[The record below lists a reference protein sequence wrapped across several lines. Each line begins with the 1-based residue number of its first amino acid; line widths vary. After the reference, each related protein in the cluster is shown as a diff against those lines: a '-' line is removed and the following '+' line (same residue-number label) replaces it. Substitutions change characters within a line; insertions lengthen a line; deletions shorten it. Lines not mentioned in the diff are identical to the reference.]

1 MKLKDY
7 DERNGKKVWLSS
19 DEVANLLDD
28 ADGTEQKL
36 ALAFGARCG
45 LRAAEAVRVTPN
57 DIVSTPAGPRIRVWE
72 GKGDKYRE
80 TPLPPDLAATIEAY
94 ADVRDAGPDAPL
106 VDKSTRTVERW
117 VTRAAERRQA
127 ATSDAGWSYLGPHD
141 LRRSWGTLL
150 VQDDVEPGLIM
161 EWGGWD
167 NWRTFREHYLG
178 AYSVDAE
185 RQQLQKVDW
194 L

>member
-7 DERNGKKVWLSS
+7 DNRDGKKVWLSA
-19 DEVANLLDD
+19 DEVDGLLSA
-28 ADGTEQKL
+28 ADSTEQKL

-45 LRAAEAVRVTPN
+45 LRASEATAVTPN
-57 DIVSTPAGPRIRVWE
+57 DVVKTPAGPRVRVWD
-72 GKGDKYRE
+72 GKGEKYRE
-80 TPLPPDLAATIEAY
+80 TPLPSDLSETIRIY
-94 ADVRDAGPDAPL
+94 AEMRDASPDTPL
-106 VDKSTRTVERW
+106 VDKSTRTIERW
-117 VTRAAERRQA
+117 VSRAAERRQA
-127 ATSDAGWSYLGPHD
+127 ETGDIGWQYLGPHD
-141 LRRSWGTLL
+141 LRRSWGTVL
-150 VQDDVEPGLIM
+150 VQADVEPGLIM

-185 RQQLQKVDW
+185 RRQLEKVEW